1 MSNHQNELFNF
12 KRKLGED
19 SAIFFGA
26 KKGLHDSLF
35 VHHPRLDELY
45 LAQKATDWMHN
56 EFDLSQDRE
65 QMRSCPG
72 SIRDVMLLNILFQ
85 WHLDSIA
92 ADGLFPL
99 FAPFITNSE
108 TGRLFSLN
116 GQMEYVHALTY
127 SEIVRQCVPRIEDI
141 EHLREQVEAV
151 KMRLEPL
158 FRNLIDLKEVGAE
171 YSLGQITAHVA
182 YPYVLKGLVTWWC
195 MERIQFMGS
204 FSATFAVVSQSWFQG
219 IGNYVQ
225 KIMLDER
232 NIHAETMKY
241 VIQHELSTPQGRFWW
256 PKIAEEMR
264 ELVDNFVKAED
275 TWVDFLFSEGRGRGL
290 MVTPVA
296 FKEDVRYNAQEVYEV
311 LFGVPSSIT
320 VPPLPYMEKWLNPD
334 NVQNA
339 NMEVDSN
346 NYLLNVVQADYRE
359 ADLQVKFKWE

>member
-1 MSNHQNELFNF
+1 MIENQLFNF
-12 KRKLGED
+12 DRKLGED
-19 SAIFFGA
+19 SAIFFGV

-35 VHHPRLDELY
+35 VHHQRLDDLY
-45 LAQKATDWMHN
+45 LAQKSTDWMHN

-65 QMRSCPG
+65 QMRSCPE

-92 ADGLFPL
+92 ADGLLPL
-99 FAPFITNSE
+99 FAPFLTNSE
-108 TGRLFSLN
+108 ASRLFSLN
-116 GQMEYVHALTY
+116 CQMEDVHALTY

-151 KMRLEPL
+151 KMRLAPI
-158 FRNLIDLKEVGAE
+158 FKNLVALKEVGNE
-171 YSLGQITAHVA
+171 YSLGQISAHVA

-195 MERIQFMGS
+195 MERIQFMES

-232 NIHAETMKY
+232 NIHAETIKY
-241 VIQHELSTPQGRFWW
+241 CLLHELNTPMGRYWW
-256 PKIAEEMR
+256 SKIADEMR
-264 ELVDNFVKAED
+264 QLVDSFVEAED
-275 TWVDFLFSEGRGRGL
+275 NWVDFLFSEGRGRGL

-296 FKEDVRYNAQEVYEV
+296 LKEDVRYNAQEVYKE
-311 LFGVPSSIT
+311 LFGDIPTIT
-320 VPPLPYMEKWLNPD
+320 VPPLPYMETWLNPD

-339 NMEVDSN
+339 NMEADSN
-346 NYLLNVVQADYRE
+346 NYLMNVVQADYRN
-359 ADLQVKFKWE
+359 ADLKFKFKWE